1 MSVFK
6 QFLSQDVIVTPFKV
20 NKSFTFYGS
29 SSLIASNVGID
40 RLIGTNITGTLF
52 DPTSDPTTGYVNTGS
67 YQRLVYNS
75 IKELYYSNFLSS
87 SKGDEATL
95 TIIDNG
101 VILQKNDQQPRY
113 ENYLQSTLVP
123 SRYFPTGSNDQ
134 IGVISI
140 PSTLFGEQIK
150 PKSFVINTP
159 SGSLIDDGEGN
170 IYFDS
175 DPTITPST
183 AISSPYV
190 VSGYVL
196 NNYFISS
203 FGIVGNIIYS
213 HGIITLTTASI
224 SSSINLYDYFITGSD
239 ITASFEST
247 YTIHETQY
255 KCTIRESEF
264 NLSYNTSLLSGSTLY
279 DYATG
284 SFFAPYITTVGLYDE
299 QQNLLAVAK
308 LSQPL
313 PSSPTTDMNII
324 INIDR

>member
-29 SSLIASNVGID
+29 SSLVASNVGID

-52 DPTSDPTTGYVNTGS
+52 NPTTDPTTGYVNTGS

-87 SKGDEATL
+87 SKGDDATL

-101 VILQKNDQQPRY
+101 VILQSNNQQPSY

-123 SRYFPTGSNDQ
+123 SRYFPTESNAK

-150 PKSFVINTP
+150 PKSFTLISASN
-159 SGSLIDDGEGN
+159 SLIDDGEGN
-170 IYFDS
+170 IY
-175 DPTITPST
+175 
-183 AISSPYV
+183 
-190 VSGYVL
+190 L
-196 NNYFISS
+196 NNTSS
-203 FGIVGNIIYS
+203 IVGNIIYS
-213 HGIITLTTASI
+213 HGIITLTTASAAG
-224 SSSINLYDYFITGSD
+224 SVNLYDYFITGSNV
-239 ITASFEST
+239 TMSFEST
-247 YTIHETQY
+247 YTIYETQY

-264 NLSYNTSLLSGSTLY
+264 NLSFNPSLLSGSTLY

>member
-29 SSLIASNVGID
+29 SSLVASNVGID

-52 DPTSDPTTGYVNTGS
+52 NPTTDPTTGYVNTGS

-101 VILQKNDQQPRY
+101 VILQKNDQQPSY

-123 SRYFPTGSNDQ
+123 SRYFPTGSNDK

-150 PKSFVINTP
+150 PKSFTLISASNN
-159 SGSLIDDGEGN
+159 LIDDGEGN
-170 IYFDS
+170 IY
-175 DPTITPST
+175 
-183 AISSPYV
+183 
-190 VSGYVL
+190 L
-196 NNYFISS
+196 NNTSS
-203 FGIVGNIIYS
+203 IVGNIIYS
-213 HGIITLTTASI
+213 HGIVTLTTSSI
-224 SSSINLYDYFITGSD
+224 SGSVNLYDYFITGSNV
-239 ITASFEST
+239 TMSFEST

-255 KCTIRESEF
+255 KCTLRESEF
-264 NLSYNTSLLSGSTLY
+264 NLSFNPSLLSGSTLY

>member
-20 NKSFTFYGS
+20 NKSFTFYGG
-29 SSLIASNVGID
+29 SSLITSDVGID
-40 RLIGTNITGTLF
+40 RLIGTNITDTLF
-52 DPTSDPTTGYVNTGS
+52 NPITDPTTGYVNTGS

-75 IKELYYSNFLSS
+75 IKELYYTNFLSS

-101 VILQKNDQQPRY
+101 VILQSNKQQPSY
-113 ENYLQSTLVP
+113 ENYLQSTLTP
-123 SRYFPTGSNDQ
+123 YRYFPTGSNDQ
-134 IGVISI
+134 IGIISI

-150 PKSFVINTP
+150 PKSFTLTSASN
-159 SGSLIDDGEGN
+159 SLIDDGEGN
-170 IYFDS
+170 IY
-175 DPTITPST
+175 
-183 AISSPYV
+183 
-190 VSGYVL
+190 L
-196 NNYFISS
+196 NNSS
-203 FGIVGNIIYS
+203 SIVGNIIYS

-224 SSSINLYDYFITGSD
+224 SGSINLYDYFITGSN

-264 NLSYNTSLLSGSTLY
+264 NLSYNPSLLSGSTLY

-284 SFFAPYITTVGLYDE
+284 SFFAPYITTVGLYDG

>member
-29 SSLIASNVGID
+29 SSLVASNVGID

-52 DPTSDPTTGYVNTGS
+52 NPTTDPTTGYVNTGS

-101 VILQKNDQQPRY
+101 VILQKNDQQPSY

-123 SRYFPTGSNDQ
+123 SRYFPTGSNDK

-150 PKSFVINTP
+150 PKSFTLISASNN
-159 SGSLIDDGEGN
+159 LIDDGEGN
-170 IYFDS
+170 IY
-175 DPTITPST
+175 
-183 AISSPYV
+183 
-190 VSGYVL
+190 L
-196 NNYFISS
+196 NNTSS
-203 FGIVGNIIYS
+203 IVGNIIYS
-213 HGIITLTTASI
+213 HGIVTLTTSSI
-224 SSSINLYDYFITGSD
+224 SGSVNLYDYFITGSNV
-239 ITASFEST
+239 TMSFEST

-255 KCTIRESEF
+255 KCTLRESEF
-264 NLSYNTSLLSGSTLY
+264 NLSFNPSLLSGSTLY
-279 DYATG
+279 NYATG

>member
-20 NKSFTFYGS
+20 NKSFTFYGG
-29 SSLIASNVGID
+29 SSLITSDVGID
-40 RLIGTNITGTLF
+40 RLIGTNITDTLF
-52 DPTSDPTTGYVNTGS
+52 NPITDPTTGYVNTGS

-75 IKELYYSNFLSS
+75 IKELYYTNFLSS

-101 VILQKNDQQPRY
+101 VILQSNKQQPSY
-113 ENYLQSTLVP
+113 ENYLQSTLTP
-123 SRYFPTGSNDQ
+123 YRYFPTGSNDQ
-134 IGVISI
+134 IGIISI

-150 PKSFVINTP
+150 PKSFTLTSASN
-159 SGSLIDDGEGN
+159 SLIDDGEGN
-170 IYFDS
+170 IY
-175 DPTITPST
+175 
-183 AISSPYV
+183 
-190 VSGYVL
+190 L
-196 NNYFISS
+196 NNSS
-203 FGIVGNIIYS
+203 SIVGNIIYS

-224 SSSINLYDYFITGSD
+224 SGSINLYDYFITGSN
-239 ITASFEST
+239 ITTSFEST

-264 NLSYNTSLLSGSTLY
+264 NLSYNPSLLSGSTLY

-284 SFFAPYITTVGLYDE
+284 SFFAPYITTVGLYDG

>member
-20 NKSFTFYGS
+20 NKSFTFYGG
-29 SSLIASNVGID
+29 SSLITSDVGID
-40 RLIGTNITGTLF
+40 RLIGTNITDTLF
-52 DPTSDPTTGYVNTGS
+52 NPITDPTTGYVNTGS

-75 IKELYYSNFLSS
+75 IKELYYTNFLSS
-87 SKGDEATL
+87 SKGDEAIL

-101 VILQKNDQQPRY
+101 VILQSNKQQPSY
-113 ENYLQSTLVP
+113 ENYLQSTLTP
-123 SRYFPTGSNDQ
+123 YRYFPTGSNDQ
-134 IGVISI
+134 IGIISI

-150 PKSFVINTP
+150 PKSFTLTSASN
-159 SGSLIDDGEGN
+159 SLIDDGEGN
-170 IYFDS
+170 IY
-175 DPTITPST
+175 
-183 AISSPYV
+183 
-190 VSGYVL
+190 L
-196 NNYFISS
+196 NNSS
-203 FGIVGNIIYS
+203 SIVGNIIYS

-224 SSSINLYDYFITGSD
+224 SGSINLYDYFITGSN
-239 ITASFEST
+239 ITTSFEST

-264 NLSYNTSLLSGSTLY
+264 NLSYNPSLLSGSTLH

-284 SFFAPYITTVGLYDE
+284 SFFAPYITTVGLYDG

>member
-20 NKSFTFYGS
+20 NKSFTFYGG
-29 SSLIASNVGID
+29 SSLITSDVGID
-40 RLIGTNITGTLF
+40 RLIGTNITDTLF
-52 DPTSDPTTGYVNTGS
+52 NPITDPTTGYVNTGS

-75 IKELYYSNFLSS
+75 IKELYYTNFLSS

-101 VILQKNDQQPRY
+101 VILQSNKQQPSY
-113 ENYLQSTLVP
+113 ENYLQSTLTP
-123 SRYFPTGSNDQ
+123 YRYFPTGSNDQ
-134 IGVISI
+134 IGIISI

-150 PKSFVINTP
+150 PKSFTLTSASN
-159 SGSLIDDGEGN
+159 SLIDDGEGN
-170 IYFDS
+170 IY
-175 DPTITPST
+175 
-183 AISSPYV
+183 
-190 VSGYVL
+190 L
-196 NNYFISS
+196 NNSS
-203 FGIVGNIIYS
+203 SIVGNIIYS

-224 SSSINLYDYFITGSD
+224 SGSINLYDYFITGSN
-239 ITASFEST
+239 ITTSFEST

-264 NLSYNTSLLSGSTLY
+264 NLSYNPSLLSGSTLY

-284 SFFAPYITTVGLYDE
+284 SFFAPYITTVGLYDR

>member
-20 NKSFTFYGS
+20 NKTFTFYGS
-29 SSLIASNVGID
+29 SPLVASNVGID
-40 RLIGTNITGTLF
+40 RLIGTNITDTLF
-52 DPTSDPTTGYVNTGS
+52 NPITDPTTGYVNTGS

-101 VILQKNDQQPRY
+101 VILQKNDQQPSY

-123 SRYFPTGSNDQ
+123 YRYFPTGSNDQ

-150 PKSFVINTP
+150 PKSFTLTSASN
-159 SGSLIDDGEGN
+159 SLIDDGEGN
-170 IYFDS
+170 IY
-175 DPTITPST
+175 
-183 AISSPYV
+183 
-190 VSGYVL
+190 L
-196 NNYFISS
+196 NNSS
-203 FGIVGNIIYS
+203 SIVGNIIYS

-224 SSSINLYDYFITGSD
+224 SGSINLYDYFITGSN
-239 ITASFEST
+239 ITTSFEST

-264 NLSYNTSLLSGSTLY
+264 NLSYNPSLLSGSTLY

-284 SFFAPYITTVGLYDE
+284 SFFAPYITTVGLYDG

>member
-20 NKSFTFYGS
+20 NKSFTFYGG
-29 SSLIASNVGID
+29 SSLITSDVGID
-40 RLIGTNITGTLF
+40 RLIGTNITDTLF
-52 DPTSDPTTGYVNTGS
+52 NPITDPTTGYINTGS

-75 IKELYYSNFLSS
+75 IKELYYTNFLSS

-101 VILQKNDQQPRY
+101 VILQSNKQQPSY
-113 ENYLQSTLVP
+113 ENYLQSTLTP
-123 SRYFPTGSNDQ
+123 YRYFPTGSNDQ
-134 IGVISI
+134 IGIISI

-150 PKSFVINTP
+150 PKSFTLTSASN
-159 SGSLIDDGEGN
+159 SLIDDGEGN
-170 IYFDS
+170 IY
-175 DPTITPST
+175 
-183 AISSPYV
+183 
-190 VSGYVL
+190 L
-196 NNYFISS
+196 NNSS
-203 FGIVGNIIYS
+203 SIVGNIIYS

-224 SSSINLYDYFITGSD
+224 SGSINLYDYFITGSN
-239 ITASFEST
+239 ITTSFEST

-264 NLSYNTSLLSGSTLY
+264 NLSYNPSLLSGSTLY

-284 SFFAPYITTVGLYDE
+284 SFFAPYITTVGLYDG

>member
-20 NKSFTFYGS
+20 NKSFTFYGG
-29 SSLIASNVGID
+29 SSLITSDVGID
-40 RLIGTNITGTLF
+40 RLIGTNITDTLF
-52 DPTSDPTTGYVNTGS
+52 NPITDPTTGYVNTGS

-75 IKELYYSNFLSS
+75 IKELYYTNFLSS

-101 VILQKNDQQPRY
+101 VILQSNKQQPSY
-113 ENYLQSTLVP
+113 ENYLQSTLTP
-123 SRYFPTGSNDQ
+123 YRYFPTGSNDQ
-134 IGVISI
+134 IGIISI

-150 PKSFVINTP
+150 PKSFTLTSASN
-159 SGSLIDDGEGN
+159 SLIDDGEGN
-170 IYFDS
+170 IY
-175 DPTITPST
+175 
-183 AISSPYV
+183 
-190 VSGYVL
+190 L
-196 NNYFISS
+196 NNSS
-203 FGIVGNIIYS
+203 SIVGNIIYS

-224 SSSINLYDYFITGSD
+224 SGSINLYDYFITGSN
-239 ITASFEST
+239 ITTSFEST

-264 NLSYNTSLLSGSTLY
+264 NLSYNPSLLSGSTLY

-284 SFFAPYITTVGLYDE
+284 SFFAPYITTVGLYDG

-313 PSSPTTDMNII
+313 HSSPTTDMNII

>member
-6 QFLSQDVIVTPFKV
+6 QFLSQDIIVTPFKV
-20 NKSFTFYGS
+20 NKSFTFYGG
-29 SSLIASNVGID
+29 SSLITSDVGID
-40 RLIGTNITGTLF
+40 RLIGTNITDTLF
-52 DPTSDPTTGYVNTGS
+52 NPITDPTTGYVNTGS

-75 IKELYYSNFLSS
+75 IKELYYTNFLSS

-101 VILQKNDQQPRY
+101 VILQSNKQQPSY
-113 ENYLQSTLVP
+113 ENYLQSTLTP
-123 SRYFPTGSNDQ
+123 YRYFPTGSNDQ
-134 IGVISI
+134 IGIISI

-150 PKSFVINTP
+150 PKSFTLTSASN
-159 SGSLIDDGEGN
+159 SLIDDGEGN
-170 IYFDS
+170 IY
-175 DPTITPST
+175 
-183 AISSPYV
+183 
-190 VSGYVL
+190 L
-196 NNYFISS
+196 NNSS
-203 FGIVGNIIYS
+203 SIVGNIIYS

-224 SSSINLYDYFITGSD
+224 SGSINLYDYFITGSN
-239 ITASFEST
+239 ITTSFEST

-264 NLSYNTSLLSGSTLY
+264 NLSYNPSLLSGSTLY

-284 SFFAPYITTVGLYDE
+284 SFFAPYITTVGLYDG

>member
-20 NKSFTFYGS
+20 NKSFTFYGG
-29 SSLIASNVGID
+29 SSLITSDVGID
-40 RLIGTNITGTLF
+40 RLIGTNITDTLF
-52 DPTSDPTTGYVNTGS
+52 NPITDPTTGYVNTGS

-75 IKELYYSNFLSS
+75 IKELYYTNFLSS
-87 SKGDEATL
+87 SKGDEAIL

-101 VILQKNDQQPRY
+101 VILQSNKQQPSY
-113 ENYLQSTLVP
+113 ENYLQSTLTP
-123 SRYFPTGSNDQ
+123 YRYFPTGSNDQ
-134 IGVISI
+134 IGIISI

-150 PKSFVINTP
+150 PKSFTLTSASN
-159 SGSLIDDGEGN
+159 SLIDDGEGN
-170 IYFDS
+170 IY
-175 DPTITPST
+175 
-183 AISSPYV
+183 
-190 VSGYVL
+190 L
-196 NNYFISS
+196 NNSS
-203 FGIVGNIIYS
+203 SIVGNIIYS

-224 SSSINLYDYFITGSD
+224 SGSINLYDYFITGSN
-239 ITASFEST
+239 ITTSFEST

-264 NLSYNTSLLSGSTLY
+264 NLSYNPSLLSGSTLY

-284 SFFAPYITTVGLYDE
+284 SFFAPYITTVGLYDG

>member
-20 NKSFTFYGS
+20 NKSFTFYGG
-29 SSLIASNVGID
+29 SSLITSDVGID
-40 RLIGTNITGTLF
+40 RLIGTNITDTLF
-52 DPTSDPTTGYVNTGS
+52 NPITDPTTGYVNTGS

-75 IKELYYSNFLSS
+75 IKELYYTNFLSS
-87 SKGDEATL
+87 SKGDEAIL

-101 VILQKNDQQPRY
+101 VILQSNKQQPSY
-113 ENYLQSTLVP
+113 ENYLQSTLTP
-123 SRYFPTGSNDQ
+123 YRYFPTGSNDQ
-134 IGVISI
+134 IGIISI

-150 PKSFVINTP
+150 PKSFTLTSASN
-159 SGSLIDDGEGN
+159 SLIDDGEGN
-170 IYFDS
+170 IY
-175 DPTITPST
+175 
-183 AISSPYV
+183 
-190 VSGYVL
+190 L
-196 NNYFISS
+196 NNSS
-203 FGIVGNIIYS
+203 SIVGNIIYS

-224 SSSINLYDYFITGSD
+224 SGSINLYDYFITGSN

-264 NLSYNTSLLSGSTLY
+264 NLSYNPSLLSGSTLY
-279 DYATG
+279 NYATG
-284 SFFAPYITTVGLYDE
+284 SFFAPYITTVGLYDG

>member
-20 NKSFTFYGS
+20 NKSFTFYGG
-29 SSLIASNVGID
+29 SSLITSDVGID
-40 RLIGTNITGTLF
+40 RLIGTNITDTLF
-52 DPTSDPTTGYVNTGS
+52 NPITDPTTGYVNTGS

-75 IKELYYSNFLSS
+75 IKELYYTNFLSS
-87 SKGDEATL
+87 SKGDEAIL

-101 VILQKNDQQPRY
+101 VILQSNKQQPSY
-113 ENYLQSTLVP
+113 ENYLQSTLTP
-123 SRYFPTGSNDQ
+123 YRYFPTGSNDQ
-134 IGVISI
+134 IGIISI

-150 PKSFVINTP
+150 PKSFTLTSASN
-159 SGSLIDDGEGN
+159 SLIDDGEGN
-170 IYFDS
+170 IY
-175 DPTITPST
+175 
-183 AISSPYV
+183 
-190 VSGYVL
+190 L
-196 NNYFISS
+196 NNSS
-203 FGIVGNIIYS
+203 SIVGNIIYS

-224 SSSINLYDYFITGSD
+224 SGSINLYDYFITGSN

-264 NLSYNTSLLSGSTLY
+264 NLSYNPSLLSGSTLY

>member
-29 SSLIASNVGID
+29 SSLVTSNVGID

-52 DPTSDPTTGYVNTGS
+52 NPLSDPTTGYVNTGS

-75 IKELYYSNFLSS
+75 IKELYYTNFLSS

-101 VILQKNDQQPRY
+101 VILQSNIQQPSY
-113 ENYLQSTLVP
+113 ENYLQSTLTP
-123 SRYFPTGSNDQ
+123 YRYFPTGSNDK

-150 PKSFVINTP
+150 PKSFTLTSASNN
-159 SGSLIDDGEGN
+159 LMDDGEGN
-170 IYFDS
+170 IY
-175 DPTITPST
+175 
-183 AISSPYV
+183 
-190 VSGYVL
+190 L
-196 NNYFISS
+196 NNTSS
-203 FGIVGNIIYS
+203 IVGNIIYS
-213 HGIITLTTASI
+213 HGIIALTTASI
-224 SSSINLYDYFITGSD
+224 AGSVNLYDYFITGSNV
-239 ITASFEST
+239 TMSFEST

-264 NLSYNTSLLSGSTLY
+264 NLSYNPSLLSGSTLY
-279 DYATG
+279 SYATG

-308 LSQPL
+308 LAQPL

>member
-20 NKSFTFYGS
+20 NKLFTFYGS
-29 SSLIASNVGID
+29 SSLVASNVGID
-40 RLIGTNITGTLF
+40 RLIGTNIIGTLF
-52 DPTSDPTTGYVNTGS
+52 DPTTDPTTGYVNTGS

-87 SKGDEATL
+87 SKGDDATL

-101 VILQKNDQQPRY
+101 VILQSNNQQPSY

-123 SRYFPTGSNDQ
+123 SRYFPTESNAK

-150 PKSFVINTP
+150 PKSFTLISASN
-159 SGSLIDDGEGN
+159 SLIDDGEGN
-170 IYFDS
+170 IY
-175 DPTITPST
+175 
-183 AISSPYV
+183 
-190 VSGYVL
+190 L
-196 NNYFISS
+196 NNTSS
-203 FGIVGNIIYS
+203 IVGNIIYS
-213 HGIITLTTASI
+213 HGIITLTTASAAG
-224 SSSINLYDYFITGSD
+224 SVNLYDYFITGSNV
-239 ITASFEST
+239 TMSFEST

-255 KCTIRESEF
+255 KCTLRESEF
-264 NLSYNTSLLSGSTLY
+264 NLSFNPSLLSGSTLY
-279 DYATG
+279 NYATG

>member
-29 SSLIASNVGID
+29 SSLVASNVGID
-40 RLIGTNITGTLF
+40 RLIGTNIIGTLF
-52 DPTSDPTTGYVNTGS
+52 DPTTDPTTGYVNTGS

-75 IKELYYSNFLSS
+75 IKELYYANFLSS

-101 VILQKNDQQPRY
+101 VILQSNEQQPSY
-113 ENYLQSTLVP
+113 ENYLQSTLTP
-123 SRYFPTGSNDQ
+123 YRYFPTGSNDQ
-134 IGVISI
+134 IGIISI

-150 PKSFVINTP
+150 PKSFTINTE

-170 IYFDS
+170 IYFDIS
-175 DPTITPST
+175 AYVQSGYIAENYFATST
-183 AISSPYV
+183 A
-190 VSGYVL
+190 
-196 NNYFISS
+196 
-203 FGIVGNIIYS
+203 GIVGNIIYS
-213 HGIITLTTASI
+213 HGIITITTASI
-224 SSSINLYDYFITGSD
+224 SGSVNLYDYFITGSNV
-239 ITASFEST
+239 TMSFEST

-264 NLSYNTSLLSGSTLY
+264 NLSYNPSLLSGSTLY

-308 LSQPL
+308 LAQPL

>member
-1 MSVFK
+1 MSIFK

-20 NKSFTFYGS
+20 NKSFTFYGG
-29 SSLIASNVGID
+29 SSLITSDVGID
-40 RLIGTNITGTLF
+40 RLIGTNITDTLF
-52 DPTSDPTTGYVNTGS
+52 NPITDPTTGYVNTGS

-75 IKELYYSNFLSS
+75 IKELYYTNFLSS
-87 SKGDEATL
+87 SKGDEAIL

-101 VILQKNDQQPRY
+101 VILQSNKQQPSY
-113 ENYLQSTLVP
+113 ENYLQSTLTP
-123 SRYFPTGSNDQ
+123 YRYFPTGSNDQ
-134 IGVISI
+134 IGIISI

-150 PKSFVINTP
+150 PKSFTLTSASN
-159 SGSLIDDGEGN
+159 SLIDDGEGN
-170 IYFDS
+170 IY
-175 DPTITPST
+175 
-183 AISSPYV
+183 
-190 VSGYVL
+190 L
-196 NNYFISS
+196 NNSS
-203 FGIVGNIIYS
+203 SIVGNIIYS

-224 SSSINLYDYFITGSD
+224 SGSINLYDYFITGSN
-239 ITASFEST
+239 ITTSFEST

-264 NLSYNTSLLSGSTLY
+264 NLSYNPSLLSGSTLY

-284 SFFAPYITTVGLYDE
+284 SFFAPYITTVGLYDG

>member
-29 SSLIASNVGID
+29 SSLVASNVGID

-52 DPTSDPTTGYVNTGS
+52 NPTTDPTTGYVNTGS

-87 SKGDEATL
+87 SKGDDATL

-101 VILQKNDQQPRY
+101 VILQSNNQQPSY

-123 SRYFPTGSNDQ
+123 SRYFPTESNAK

-150 PKSFVINTP
+150 PKSFTLISASN
-159 SGSLIDDGEGN
+159 SLIDDGEGN
-170 IYFDS
+170 IY
-175 DPTITPST
+175 
-183 AISSPYV
+183 
-190 VSGYVL
+190 L
-196 NNYFISS
+196 NNTSS
-203 FGIVGNIIYS
+203 IVGNIIYS
-213 HGIITLTTASI
+213 HGIITLTTASAAG
-224 SSSINLYDYFITGSD
+224 SVNLYDYFITGSNV
-239 ITASFEST
+239 TMSFEST

-255 KCTIRESEF
+255 KCTLRESEF
-264 NLSYNTSLLSGSTLY
+264 NLSFNPSLLSGSTLY
-279 DYATG
+279 NYATG